1 MNIDIKK
8 LKDSMF
14 VYQMGYVDNN
24 HIYTLTDGTDIYVNF
39 TTLNNMEFEKDV
51 VFEQNLKTIPEDI
64 LFTKGGGF
72 KSHLKCSLENMRS
85 DMTLLYDTRRL
96 EDEFIDTHTPAI
108 GKFLIPGG
116 SNYYMEGN
124 MIVSDTLIY
133 TGRAFT
139 NILEILN
146 KQS

>member
-1 MNIDIKK
+1 MKDNIKR
-8 LKDSMF
+8 LEDSIS
-14 VYQMGYVDNN
+14 VYQMGYVDNKPT
-24 HIYTLTDGTDIYVNF
+24 YTLTEGINIYINF
-39 TTLNNMEFEKDV
+39 IALNNMAFEKGV
-51 VFEQNLKTIPEDI
+51 MFEQNLKVIPEDI
-64 LFTKGGGF
+64 LFSKGGGF

-85 DMTLLYDTRRL
+85 DMKLLYDTRRL
-96 EDEFIDTHTPAI
+96 EDGFIDTHTPAI